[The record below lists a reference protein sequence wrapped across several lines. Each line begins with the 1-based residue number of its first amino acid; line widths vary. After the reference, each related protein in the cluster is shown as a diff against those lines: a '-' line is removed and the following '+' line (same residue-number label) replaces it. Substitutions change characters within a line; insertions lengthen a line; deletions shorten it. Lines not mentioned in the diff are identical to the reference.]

1 MFQPAFN
8 FGSGARGVALGLGL
22 AIGLTAHA
30 TPAKADSHGVLD
42 FGSWDEVV
50 SKADGGTVNFYM
62 WGGSDKI
69 NGWVDN
75 YLGSALADRYNVT
88 LNRVP
93 IADTAEVVNLL
104 LAEKQAGVTED
115 GTVDLIWINGDNY
128 RTLREADLLL
138 GPWAE
143 SIPNAKHIDWSDPS
157 IANDFGEPVEG
168 YESPWGS
175 AQFVFEYNSA
185 FVEEPPRNLEAL
197 RDYIAANPGTF
208 TYPAPPDFHG
218 LSFVKHVLHWAADD
232 PSVLQSPFD
241 QAAFD
246 KMAPKV
252 WAYLNEIEPN
262 LWREGKTYP
271 PSIAAL
277 QDLLANSEVNF
288 SMRLDPSNAA
298 RLIAEGSY
306 PPSVKTFV
314 LDTGTLANKNYVAI
328 PSNAPNAPAALLAAN
343 HIISPEFQLIMADPE
358 RWGWNI
364 PSDVTTWSDAQR
376 AQLAGYDRGE
386 ATLTFE
392 ELGAHTLPEPHAS
405 WVSHLE
411 NGWLVNVLEN

>member
-1 MFQPAFN
+1 MIQSLFN
-8 FGSGARGVALGLGL
+8 SGPTPFRRVLGLGL
-22 AIGLTAHA
+22 SVGLALQALPAQADGHGILDIGT
-30 TPAKADSHGVLD
+30 
-42 FGSWDEVV
+42 WDDVV
-50 SKADGGTVNFYM
+50 AQADGGTVNFYM
-62 WGGSDKI
+62 WGGSDRL
-69 NGWVDN
+69 NGWVDE
-75 YLGSALADRYNVT
+75 YLGDALMENYNVT

-104 LAEKQAGVTED
+104 LAERQAGVMED

-128 RTLREADLLL
+128 RTLRQADLLL

-143 SIPNAKHIDWSDPS
+143 DIPNAVHIDWADPS

-168 YESPWGS
+168 HESPWGS
-175 AQFVFEYNSA
+175 AQFVFEYNSNA
-185 FVEEPPRNLEAL
+185 VTEPPLTIEAL
-197 RDYIAANPGTF
+197 GQYIAENPGTF

-218 LSFVKHVLHWAADD
+218 LSFVKHVLHWAAED
-232 PSVLQSPFD
+232 PSVLQEPFD

-246 KMAPKV
+246 EIAPRV
-252 WAYLNEIEPN
+252 WEFLNEIEPN
-262 LWREGKTYP
+262 LWREGTTYP

-306 PPSVKTFV
+306 PPSIRTFV
-314 LDTGTLANKNYVAI
+314 LETGTLANKNYVAI
-328 PSNAPNAPAALLAAN
+328 PANAPNAAAALLAAN

-364 PSDVTTWSDAQR
+364 PSAVGTWSDEQR

-386 ATLTFE
+386 ATLSFE

-405 WVSHLE
+405 WISHLE
-411 NGWLVNVLEN
+411 EGWME